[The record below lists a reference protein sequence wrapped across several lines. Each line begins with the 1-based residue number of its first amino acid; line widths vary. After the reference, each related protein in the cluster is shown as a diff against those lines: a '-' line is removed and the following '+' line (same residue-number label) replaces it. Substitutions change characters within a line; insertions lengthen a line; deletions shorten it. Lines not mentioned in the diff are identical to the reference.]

1 MSVILVQRI
10 IRAKGSKVAELTG
23 KVHEIASLENLRTM
37 TRKRKQVFAYLTESG
52 EGVMRS
58 GRMMR
63 PVDMNVRNVR
73 ETLKR

>member
-1 MSVILVQRI
+1 MILIQRVIRS
-10 IRAKGSKVAELTG
+10 KGSKVAVTVG
-23 KVHEIASLENLRTM
+23 KVREVRSLEALRAF

-73 ETLKR
+73 ETIQQTF